1 MAHQHSQD
9 RFQMQMRST
18 EDFVGK
24 DNPVRFIDA
33 LVAQL
38 ELARLGFVVSAV
50 KIERYFWNCIF
61 MVTSMPVSYNEQGF
75 MQIGN

>member
-38 ELARLGFVVSAV
+38 ELARLGFSIPSADN
-50 KIERYFWNCIF
+50 RC
-61 MVTSMPVSYNEQGF
+61 
-75 MQIGN
+75 